1 MCRFSIGAA
10 LSQQSFCNCLLLF
23 LFSFFA
29 FIVVVVCCYYCCC
42 FCFCYCRAVHFSLNR
57 RIVFCVSC
65 SCFFVIFIFY
75 AFALCSSVLC
85 SAYTNTFISS
95 NSFLFLNFFLSDM
108 RFFFSVA
115 KILMHCAKRATI
127 YCVSIFMAIH
137 SHHHYLP
144 VICTNMCNRYIY
156 FFVIFIIYTSSVLLS
171 TKKKTNLILRQ
182 NIWIML
188 LNMCLCFCQFRISW
202 IMFRLNWFEIGYCWL
217 SFRFSPCLSQFH
229 AHENYVLQRCC
240 CFGWRGLVCILI

>member
-1 MCRFSIGAA
+1 MLSPCAHRCSVA
-10 LSQQSFCNCLLLF
+10 LIPILLSPLI
-23 LFSFFA
+23 LFSSSISF
-29 FIVVVVCCYYCCC
+29 Y
-42 FCFCYCRAVHFSLNR
+42 LT
-57 RIVFCVSC
+57 CV
-65 SCFFVIFIFY
+65 
-75 AFALCSSVLC
+75 
-85 SAYTNTFISS
+85 
-95 NSFLFLNFFLSDM
+95 
-108 RFFFSVA
+108 FFFSVA

-188 LNMCLCFCQFRISW
+188 LNMCLCMCFCQFRISW